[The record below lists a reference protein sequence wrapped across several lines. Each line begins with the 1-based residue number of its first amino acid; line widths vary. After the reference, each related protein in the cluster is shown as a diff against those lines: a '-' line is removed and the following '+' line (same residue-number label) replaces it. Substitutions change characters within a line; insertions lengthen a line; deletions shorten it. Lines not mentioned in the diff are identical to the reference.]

1 MNQLAIFI
9 GGAMRRVWA
18 LIVWRAAIFMWCRR
32 LRIEGRSRVPSRP
45 VIVAA
50 NHSSHADTVLLQF
63 ALATCHEQP
72 VLVAGAED
80 YWFRNPLL
88 GAFAQALG
96 VIAFPRK
103 GEIGVHR
110 VARALNRRASVVLFP
125 QGSRSGGRFRAGIG
139 RIARRSD
146 AEVLPVH
153 VAGTQELLPKGR
165 IWPQRTDIVVRFGE
179 PITPKPS
186 ETPEAFAARL
196 ERIVLVD
203 LGKAA

>member
-1 MNQLAIFI
+1 
-9 GGAMRRVWA
+9 
-18 LIVWRAAIFMWCRR
+18 
-32 LRIEGRSRVPSRP
+32 
-45 VIVAA
+45 VIVVA

-88 GAFAQALG
+88 GALAQALG

-103 GEIGVHR
+103 GEVGVHR